1 MHIYIDINRYKKW
14 CSGAHKCCVV
24 LINKNT
30 AFLFIKINSII
41 NNKIDSRRTSSKA
54 FFQNTIDTWIMFC
67 EEKGLE
73 WYDINGYRAFINHLN
88 KNGAKMQKFPL
99 CIKESG
105 GLYERSRDKTKFLEE
120 LSKFSSDD
128 ASAYTL
134 KLSDSMLEKIRLFQ
148 KDNNNNKSSSSI

>member
-1 MHIYIDINRYKKW
+1 MQRACGAEVCLLLNQQKHSILIYKKTII
-14 CSGAHKCCVV
+14 
-24 LINKNT
+24 LII
-30 AFLFIKINSII
+30 IKLTLEEL
-41 NNKIDSRRTSSKA
+41 RSKA

-67 EEKGLE
+67 EENGLE
-73 WYDINGYRAFINHLN
+73 WYDVNGYRAFINHLN

-105 GLYERSRDKTKFLEE
+105 GMYERGRDKTKFLEE

-128 ASAYTL
+128 ASAYTI

-148 KDNNNNKSSSSI
+148 KYNNNNNRSSNSSMDV